1 MQMWGRQRLWI
12 ATAFAACAAAG
23 CHTAETG
30 GHSVDGECVVLL
42 HGLARS
48 SLSMEIMAWSLEDV
62 GYRVVNIDYPSR
74 DYPIEVLAP
83 MAVEAGIEE
92 CNASG
97 DTRVIHFVTH
107 SLGAI
112 LVRFYFAEHELDAL
126 GRVVM
131 LGPPNQGS
139 HAADAFRDVPGFDWF
154 GGEAGLQL
162 GKGEESVPLQL
173 GPPEFEFGVIAGN
186 RSIDPVTSQVLENPD
201 DGKVSVS
208 DTRLEGM
215 KDFRV
220 VSASHAFMMQDAEV
234 IRLTIEFLRTGSFGR

>member
-1 MQMWGRQRLWI
+1 MASLQPWI
-12 ATAFAACAAAG
+12 ALALAACAAPA
-23 CHTAETG
+23 CHSARTDTRTVE
-30 GHSVDGECVVLL
+30 GECVVLL

-48 SLSMEIMAWSLEDV
+48 STSMGIMASSLEDAGFEV
-62 GYRVVNIDYPSR
+62 ANIDYPSR
-74 DYPIEVLAP
+74 DHPIETLAP
-83 MAVEAGIEE
+83 MAVEAGIGQ
-92 CNASG
+92 CNADG
-97 DTRVIHFVTH
+97 DVRAIHFVTH

-112 LVRFYFAEHELDAL
+112 LVRYYFEDHEFDAL

-139 HAADAFRDVPGFDWF
+139 DAADAFREVPGFDWF

-162 GKGEESVPLQL
+162 GKGEDSVPLQL
-173 GPPEFEFGVIAGN
+173 GTPAFEFGVIAGN

-215 KDFRV
+215 ADFRV

-234 IRLTIEFLRTGSFGR
+234 IRLTIEFLRTGRFGDE